1 MSLNHMKLVVPPV
14 SKFVRR
20 HREHDQRDGHGAFT
34 LIELLV
40 VIAIIAILAAM
51 LLPALDKAKQKA
63 QGISCVNN
71 EKQLSTGQI
80 IYSGDNT
87 DKIVAN
93 INNGNRSWVDC
104 SAAAGNFPDSR
115 TNQLQLSQ
123 GLLWDFVKSYGIF
136 HCPADQSMLNG
147 CPYLRSM
154 SMNCWVGCTKTPQ
167 DSTPPDVN
175 DGSPIGSS
183 GGKIFQKQSDFY
195 GAGNASSIFVYT
207 DENPGTIADGWF
219 GEDCANG
226 ALSPAPGFVSK
237 WCDFPAVY
245 HNKANGMSFADG
257 HAEIHRWRD
266 PIVLAQQPDPNGV
279 APLQTPATDLQWM
292 QQHTSYYAP

>member
-1 MSLNHMKLVVPPV
+1 MTLVVPPV

-20 HREHDQRDGHGAFT
+20 HREYDQREGHGAFT

-51 LLPALDKAKQKA
+51 LLPALNKAKQKA
-63 QGISCVNN
+63 LGISCVNN
-71 EKQLSTGQI
+71 EKQLATGGI
-80 IYSGDNT
+80 IYSGDNA

-104 SAAAGNFPDSR
+104 SAAGNFPDNR

-123 GLLWDFVKSYGIF
+123 GLLWDFVKSYEIF

-154 SMNCWVGCTKTPQ
+154 SMNGWVGCTKTPQ

-175 DGSPIGSS
+175 DGSMIGTS

-195 GAGNASSIFVYT
+195 GAGNASAIFVYL
-207 DENPGTIADGWF
+207 DENPSTIADGWW
-219 GEDCANG
+219 GGDCANG
-226 ALSPAPGFVSK
+226 NGAFALK
-237 WCDFPAVY
+237 WVDMPAVY

-266 PIVLAQQPDPNGV
+266 PVVLAQAYGSGGTSPGQNPP
-279 APLQTPATDLQWM
+279 TDLQWM
-292 QQHTSYYAP
+292 QQHTSFYAP